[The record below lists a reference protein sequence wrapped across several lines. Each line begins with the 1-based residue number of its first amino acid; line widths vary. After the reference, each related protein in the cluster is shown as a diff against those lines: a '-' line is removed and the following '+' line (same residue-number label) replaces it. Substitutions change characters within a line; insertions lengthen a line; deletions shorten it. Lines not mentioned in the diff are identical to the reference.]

1 MTPRRRIATRF
12 ALAVVLLSGA
22 ASASE
27 LDDRIAG
34 ANLKR
39 GQLFYMQ
46 CKTCH
51 DLEAG
56 LPHKVGPNLNGILG
70 RKAGAAAGF
79 KYSDVLVKSGVVWS
93 RETLDAWIRQP
104 ASLVPGNAM
113 AYPGIANDADRAA
126 VIAWMLANGADGAAK
141 P

>member
-46 CKTCH
+46 CKACH

-56 LPHKVGPNLNGILG
+56 VPHKVGPNLNGILG

-104 ASLVPGNAM
+104 AALVPGNAM
-113 AYPGIANDADRAA
+113 AYPGIASDADRAA
-126 VIAWMLANGADGAAK
+126 VIAWMLANGAEIAAK

>member
-1 MTPRRRIATRF
+1 VIRRQQISTRI
-12 ALAVVLLSGA
+12 ALAVVLLAGA

-79 KYSDVLVKSGVVWS
+79 KYSDVLLKSGVVWS

-104 ASLVPGNAM
+104 AALVPGNAM

>member
-1 MTPRRRIATRF
+1 MTSGSRVATQ
-12 ALAVVLLSGA
+12 ALFVLALLGA
-22 ASASE
+22 AANASE

-113 AYPGIANDADRAA
+113 AYPGIASDADRAA
-126 VIAWMLANGADGAAK
+126 VIAWMLANGADGAAR

>member
-1 MTPRRRIATRF
+1 VTRRRRIATQF
-12 ALAVVLLSGA
+12 ALVVALLAGVA
-22 ASASE
+22 GASE

-56 LPHKVGPNLNGILG
+56 LPHRVGPNLNGVLG

-79 KYSDVLVKSGVVWS
+79 KYSDVLVKSSVVWS

-104 ASLVPGNAM
+104 AALVPGNAM
-113 AYPGIANDADRAA
+113 AYPGIASDADRAA
-126 VIAWMLANGADGAAK
+126 VIAWMLANGADSAAK

>member
-1 MTPRRRIATRF
+1 VTRRRRIATRF
-12 ALAVVLLSGA
+12 ALAMPLLAGA
-22 ASASE
+22 VGASE

-56 LPHKVGPNLNGILG
+56 LPHRVGPNLNGVLG
-70 RKAGAAAGF
+70 RKAGSAAGF
-79 KYSDVLVKSGVVWS
+79 KYSDVLAKSGVVWD

-104 ASLVPGNAM
+104 AALVPGNAM
-113 AYPGIANDADRAA
+113 AYPGFASDADRAA

>member
-1 MTPRRRIATRF
+1 MRRQRISTRI
-12 ALAVVLLSGA
+12 ALAVVLLAGA

-79 KYSDVLVKSGVVWS
+79 KYSDVLLKSGVVWS

-104 ASLVPGNAM
+104 AALVPGNAM

-126 VIAWMLANGADGAAK
+126 VIAWMLANGADGAAN

>member
-1 MTPRRRIATRF
+1 VTPRRRIATRS
-12 ALAVVLLSGA
+12 ALALVLFAGA

-56 LPHKVGPNLNGILG
+56 LPHRVGPNLNGILG

-104 ASLVPGNAM
+104 AALVPGNAM
-113 AYPGIANDADRAA
+113 AYPGITSDADRAA

>member
-1 MTPRRRIATRF
+1 VTRRRRIAARF
-12 ALAVVLLSGA
+12 ALAVALLAGA
-22 ASASE
+22 AGASE

>member
-1 MTPRRRIATRF
+1 MIRRQQISTRI
-12 ALAVVLLSGA
+12 ALAVVLLAGA

-79 KYSDVLVKSGVVWS
+79 KYSDVLLKSGVVWS

-104 ASLVPGNAM
+104 AALVPGNAM

>member
-1 MTPRRRIATRF
+1 MRRQRISTRI
-12 ALAVVLLSGA
+12 ALAVVLLAGA

-79 KYSDVLVKSGVVWS
+79 KYSDVLLKSGVVWS

-104 ASLVPGNAM
+104 AALVPGNAM